1 LKYKSGE
8 KKSTPIRTKEEKLDE
23 NNNLDLLY
31 SNITFEDINQN
42 DDLIAVYLEHQNDE
56 KHNFKKVEIKN
67 GKKKYHIIKL
77 RDIKINDPSELT
89 FDIVDNIS
97 LTISLIIK
105 KVYGYNKGKSF
116 LSKLGGFNANKKME
130 QFIKSDIPKISQ
142 EKIDNATPKKEDT
155 QNEKSKAENKNEEER
170 NENKENKNDEKE
182 KQNEENKK
190 NEEENK
196 NEENKN
202 NEENII

>member
-1 LKYKSGE
+1 MKYKSGE

-130 QFIKSDIPKISQ
+130 HFIKSDIPKISQ
-142 EKIDNATPKKEDT
+142 EKIDNATPKKEDI

-170 NENKENKNDEKE
+170 NENKENKNA
-182 KQNEENKK
+182 
-190 NEEENK
+190 EEENK
-196 NEENKN
+196 IETKNEEVG
-202 NEENII
+202 NEKKEKK

>member
-1 LKYKSGE
+1 MKYKSGE

-56 KHNFKKVEIKN
+56 KHNYKKVEIKN

-116 LSKLGGFNANKKME
+116 LSNLGGFNANKKME
-130 QFIKSDIPKISQ
+130 HFIKSDIPKISQ
-142 EKIDNATPKKEDT
+142 EKIDNATPKKEDI

-170 NENKENKNDEKE
+170 NENKENKKA
-182 KQNEENKK
+182 
-190 NEEENK
+190 EEENK
-196 NEENKN
+196 IETKNEEVG
-202 NEENII
+202 NEKKEKK